1 MGNSNNN
8 ENINRINESIQETIQ
23 NNNNQN
29 NQNFSGIPKN
39 MKITSWILFFIS
51 IIFSVLL
58 I

>member
-1 MGNSNNN
+1 MAYLNN
-8 ENINRINESIQETIQ
+8 EFSSSLSQLNQ
-23 NNNNQN
+23 NNQN
-29 NQNFSGIPKN
+29 NQNISGIPKN

>member
-1 MGNSNNN
+1 MESLNIGNQ
-8 ENINRINESIQETIQ
+8 SILQLNQ
-23 NNNNQN
+23 NNQN
-29 NQNFSGIPKN
+29 NQNIAGIPKN